1 MIDWRAMSSGA
12 RDIAVDGDSVVVTLP
27 GPRQQRIDVEA
38 GSEAIELRSI
48 VARRAV
54 VETLDDPGLAAWHRN
69 RAVNLVGFRL
79 DDRGRLVGETWIPCA
94 GLTTAEFLV
103 YVREMAAACD
113 LFEFQLTGK
122 DRE

>member
-1 MIDWRAMSSGA
+1 MIDWRAMSSGV
-12 RDIAVDGDSVVVTLP
+12 RDIAVDGDSIVVTLP
-27 GPRQQRIDVEA
+27 GQRQQRLDVEA
-38 GSEAIELRSI
+38 GIDAMELRSI

-54 VETLDDPGLAAWHRN
+54 VETLDDPVLAAWHRN
-69 RAVNLVGFRL
+69 RAMNLVGFRL
-79 DDRGRLVGETWIPCA
+79 DDRGRLIGETWIPRA

-103 YVREMAAACD
+103 YVRGMAAACD